1 MSAWPERW
9 REQRGVALSVV
20 LQRSARENQQRESH
34 LMRGIPKEK
43 NHKVQK
49 LKEKGTGGGSSN
61 DSGTS
66 LSPQAPS
73 ANLWV

>member
-1 MSAWPERW
+1 
-9 REQRGVALSVV
+9 
-20 LQRSARENQQRESH
+20 
-34 LMRGIPKEK
+34 MRGIPKEK